1 MHVYLNS
8 PILNF
13 IIFYVLSSRVIESC
27 SCQGQFI
34 NVRVIQTDQVTS
46 LTEVL
51 KSRSDGVGSFSQSRT
66 NVHFL
71 ASLSLSLKFKHLF
84 TGNWFKMLEIV
95 HRWIQRIFETQK
107 LLSKVLDT
115 GWLINFVESL
125 QLSCSNMLKLK
136 LEMSNPNTNSS

>member
-13 IIFYVLSSRVIESC
+13 IIFYILSSSAIESC

-34 NVRVIQTDQVTS
+34 NLRVIQTDQVTS

-84 TGNWFKMLEIV
+84 TGIDLKCWKLYTDE
-95 HRWIQRIFETQK
+95 FER
-107 LLSKVLDT
+107 
-115 GWLINFVESL
+115 F
-125 QLSCSNMLKLK
+125 LKHKNCFLK
-136 LEMSNPNTNSS
+136 YLTLVD

>member
-8 PILNF
+8 QILNF
-13 IIFYVLSSRVIESC
+13 ITFYVLSSWAIESC

-34 NVRVIQTDQVTS
+34 NVWVIQTDQVTSLTEVLQVTS

-84 TGNWFKMLEIV
+84 TGIDLKCWKLYTDEFKG
-95 HRWIQRIFETQK
+95 F
-107 LLSKVLDT
+107 
-115 GWLINFVESL
+115 
-125 QLSCSNMLKLK
+125 LKHKNCFLK
-136 LEMSNPNTNSS
+136 YLTLVD

>member
-27 SCQGQFI
+27 SCQEQFI
-34 NVRVIQTDQVTS
+34 NLRVIQTDQVTS

-71 ASLSLSLKFKHLF
+71 ASLSLSLKFKHLY
-84 TGNWFKMLEIV
+84 TGIDLKCWKLYTDE
-95 HRWIQRIFETQK
+95 FERFLKRKNCFQK
-107 LLSKVLDT
+107 YSTLVD
-115 GWLINFVESL
+115 
-125 QLSCSNMLKLK
+125 
-136 LEMSNPNTNSS
+136 

>member
-13 IIFYVLSSRVIESC
+13 IIFYILSSRVIESC

-34 NVRVIQTDQVTS
+34 NLRVIQTDQVTS

-84 TGNWFKMLEIV
+84 TGIDLKCWKLYNNE
-95 HRWIQRIFETQK
+95 FER
-107 LLSKVLDT
+107 
-115 GWLINFVESL
+115 F
-125 QLSCSNMLKLK
+125 LKRKNCFLK
-136 LEMSNPNTNSS
+136 YLTLVD